1 MKKTLLYTITS
12 IVFIVIGWFANVAY
26 RLPKS
31 SSNPIAQI
39 KPTPLYKYSIENLA
53 TTNIPSSK
61 IEVGDLISETNDYST
76 YKYHMEFSPD
86 LSKNLKTVSGIINI
100 PKGVG
105 PFPVVVM
112 FRGFVDQKTY
122 VMGTG
127 TQPSAKVFAKNGYI
141 TIAPDFFGFGESDK
155 ESNDIFE
162 TRFQTWTTAVTT
174 LKSLST
180 IEKWDKNN
188 VFIWGH
194 SNGGQIALTTLEIT
208 GATYPTVLWAPVT
221 MPFPGSI
228 LYFTYEYDDQGK
240 YIVEHLSDFNSIY
253 DSSKFSLTNYID
265 RIKAPI
271 QLNQGTLDSEIP
283 YFLNDAF
290 IKQLK
295 EATISAT
302 YIKYSGNDHNMRPNW
317 NSVVEN
323 NLEFFEKNKK

>member
-1 MKKTLLYTITS
+1 
-12 IVFIVIGWFANVAY
+12 
-26 RLPKS
+26 
-31 SSNPIAQI
+31 
-39 KPTPLYKYSIENLA
+39 
-53 TTNIPSSK
+53 
-61 IEVGDLISETNDYST
+61 
-76 YKYHMEFSPD
+76 MEFSPD

-105 PFPVVVM
+105 PFPTVVM

-155 ESNDIFE
+155 EATDIFE

-174 LKSLST
+174 LKTVESTNGILLSNQP
-180 IEKWDKNN
+180 INHSSIY
-188 VFIWGH
+188 IWGH

-208 GATYPTVLWAPVT
+208 GVNYPTVLWAPVT

-240 YIVEHLSDFNSIY
+240 YIVDHLSDFNNIY
-253 DSSKFSLTNYID
+253 DASKFSLTNYLG

-271 QLNQGTLDSEIP
+271 QLNQGTQDSEIP

-290 IKQLK
+290 TKQLK
-295 EATISAT
+295 EATVSAT

-317 NSVVEN
+317 DGVIEN
-323 NLEFFEKNKK
+323 NLEFFKKNTN

>member
-12 IVFIVIGWFANVAY
+12 IVFIAIGWFANVAY

-61 IEVGDLISETNDYST
+61 IKVGDLISETNDYST
-76 YKYHMEFSPD
+76 YKYHMEFGPD

-127 TQPSAKVFAKNGYI
+127 SQPSAKVFAKNGYI

-283 YFLNDAF
+283 YFLNDSF